1 MRSVANR
8 KFCYGCG
15 ACAVVCPKKC
25 VSLNES
31 AEGFYVPE
39 IDKSECVNCG
49 LCEKACPMRV
59 AEPKADVDL
68 DKVKIFGAW
77 AKDEETL
84 AKSSSGGVVMSLA
97 KILVEKGF
105 KLVGVKY
112 APEHVRAEHFI
123 AETLEDFKPSLGS
136 KYVQSFTET
145 AFKNLDR
152 NGKYLIVGTPCQVFA
167 LRPLFPNAFFVDF
180 WCHGVPSA
188 LLWRSFLKWA
198 GKGFVPKKIDVVWR
212 AKECFGW
219 QNGYCAVLKCENK
232 KIYAKSNRNGDP
244 YSLHFLRCNAQNR
257 TCYTCPFGAY
267 NSAADVRVGDFWGE
281 AYAANTKG
289 VSKIA
294 LMTEAAR
301 ALESELCDLC
311 VLEPVD
317 EDVKSVKPSL
327 FPEPPMR
334 SLFLKLLKIDFRLAH
349 GVRRAYDIWLR
360 VKRLLR
366 IAK

>member
-1 MRSVANR
+1 MKMDLNNL
-8 KFCYGCG
+8 CYGCG
-15 ACAVVCPKKC
+15 GCVAACPKKC
-25 VSLNES
+25 VSLRES

-39 IDKSECVNCG
+39 IDKTACVNCG

-59 AEPKADVDL
+59 AEPKANVDL
-68 DKVKIFGAW
+68 DKVKVFGAW
-77 AKDEETL
+77 AKDEGTL

-97 KILVEKGF
+97 KILVEKGY

-152 NGKYLIVGTPCQVFA
+152 NGKYLIVGTPCQIFA
-167 LRPLFPNAFFVDF
+167 LRPLFPNAFFIDF

-188 LLWRSFLKWA
+188 ILWRSFVRAFK
-198 GKGFVPKKIDVVWR
+198 KGHDEKKLTAVWR
-212 AKECFGW
+212 DKKRFGW
-219 QNGYCAVLKCENK
+219 HNGWCMILKDGEETL
-232 KIYAKSNRNGDP
+232 
-244 YSLHFLRCNAQNR
+244 YSSSVKERCFFFHHFLRCNAQNK

-267 NSAADVRVGDFWGE
+267 NSAADIRVGDFWGE
-281 AYAANTKG
+281 EYAANNKG

-349 GVRRAYDIWLR
+349 IVRRAYDILLR

>member
-1 MRSVANR
+1 M
-8 KFCYGCG
+8 
-15 ACAVVCPKKC
+15 
-25 VSLNES
+25 SLKES

-39 IDKSECVNCG
+39 IDKTACVNCG
-49 LCEKACPMRV
+49 LCEKVCPMRV

-68 DKVKIFGAW
+68 DKVRVFGAW

-97 KILVEKGF
+97 KILVEKGY

-123 AETLEDFKPSLGS
+123 AETLKDFKPSLGS
-136 KYVQSFTET
+136 KYVQSYTET
-145 AFKNLDR
+145 AFRNLDR

-180 WCHGVPSA
+180 WCHGVPSEH
-188 LLWRSFLKWA
+188 LWRSFLKFA
-198 GKGFVPKKIDVVWR
+198 GNGTALSRINAVWR
-212 AKECFGW
+212 AKERFGW
-219 QNGYCAVLKCENK
+219 QQSWCISLRDGEKTLHESSVKENSSF
-232 KIYAKSNRNGDP
+232 Y
-244 YSLHFLRCNAQNR
+244 LHFLRCNAQNR

-281 AYAANTKG
+281 TYAANTKG
-289 VSKIA
+289 VSKMA
-294 LMTEAAR
+294 LMTPAAR
-301 ALESELCDLC
+301 ALEGELSELC
-311 VLEPVD
+311 VLETID

-334 SLFLKLLKIDFRLAH
+334 SLFIKLLKIDFRLAH
-349 GVRRAYDIWLR
+349 SVRRAYDIWLR